1 MDAEPVFITGSV
13 FSWESL
19 LAVSIIVAAW
29 FVCRRINV
37 MKRPVWQRRL
47 RRLPR
52 GPSGPGMCFP
62 RGAAT
67 PDVTIKLKLGDNM
80 FGFCHRK
87 RGGHDCAEAR
97 SCGGEGC
104 PISKE
109 MLEAGLISLRRMK
122 EGQKARI
129 AHVQASGELGRRI
142 PGYGAHPRRGSG
154 SGGARPAARS
164 GGPAPARGSRSAS
177 GTTKPTTSSSN
188 RWNRRAEASWIRS
201 LP

>member
-1 MDAEPVFITGSV
+1 
-13 FSWESL
+13 
-19 LAVSIIVAAW
+19 
-29 FVCRRINV
+29 
-37 MKRPVWQRRL
+37 
-47 RRLPR
+47 
-52 GPSGPGMCFP
+52 MCFS

-109 MLEAGLISLRRMK
+109 MREAGLISLRRMK

-129 AHVQASGELGRRI
+129 AHVQASSELGRRI
-142 PGYGAHPRRGSG
+142 RGMAYGAQRIRELPGFTLSLR
-154 SGGARPAARS
+154 
-164 GGPAPARGSRSAS
+164 
-177 GTTKPTTSSSN
+177 N
-188 RWNRRAEASWIRS
+188 NEADYIVVEP
-201 LP
+201 LEQAG